1 MHNALICVV
10 IGVGKENIPVIWKG
24 LRIHCKSMVLRCDE
38 TTLCTLM
45 DARLVM
51 PTIPV
56 SRPHRRQYNKDV
68 MQCCCIS
75 LVLYLYSDI
84 KLKWAGRM
92 SGGVVLIMNPTTMPP
107 EILEGGDRGR
117 NANIYSNVKKRSLQF
132 HIQTSNKLSP

>member
-68 MQCCCIS
+68 RQCYCIS

-84 KLKWAGRM
+84 KLKWAWAKLEECRGGWVCINHEPYHYAPINTGGGRQ
-92 SGGVVLIMNPTTMPP
+92 
-107 EILEGGDRGR
+107 R
-117 NANIYSNVKKRSLQF
+117 
-132 HIQTSNKLSP
+132 